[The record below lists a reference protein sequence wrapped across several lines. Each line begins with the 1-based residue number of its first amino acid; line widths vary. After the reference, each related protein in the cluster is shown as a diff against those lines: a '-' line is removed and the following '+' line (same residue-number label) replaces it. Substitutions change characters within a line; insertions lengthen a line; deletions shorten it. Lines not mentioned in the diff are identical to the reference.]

1 MKTGRIRTGVHAAIV
16 SLLLLLEGCAS
27 GTALAQQASDP
38 AQLAVD
44 TASLPKATPR
54 HAYRFQLQARGGIP
68 PMQWR
73 LAAGSLPTGMTL
85 GADGVISGTPSSVGD
100 FRFTASVT
108 DTSRPALTARRE
120 LVLHVVPPLL
130 LEWKKEAKVSGNRI
144 DGSVQVSN
152 GTEDDFDLTFVVL
165 AVAENGRA
173 VAIGYQRFPLKTGTT
188 SFEIPF
194 GDTLPKGAYVV
205 HVDVVAE
212 VEPKDAIYRARLQ
225 TKDRLAVLVG
235 P

>member
-1 MKTGRIRTGVHAAIV
+1 MMAGRLRTLFLTCLVLV
-16 SLLLLLEGCAS
+16 STAFKPAS
-27 GTALAQQASDP
+27 AQQGSDP
-38 AQLAVD
+38 SQLAID

-54 HAYRFQLQARGGIP
+54 HTYKFQLQAHGGIP
-68 PMQWR
+68 PMKWT
-73 LAAGSLPTGMTL
+73 LAAGSLPSGMKW
-85 GADGVISGTPSSVGD
+85 GDDGVLAGTPRSAGD

-108 DTSRPALTARRE
+108 DTSSPVQTARRE

-152 GTEDDFDLTFVVL
+152 GTEDDFDLTFIAL

-188 SFEIPF
+188 GFELSFGE
-194 GDTLPKGAYVV
+194 TLPNGTYAV

-212 VEPKDAIYRARLQ
+212 VAEKDAIYRARLQ
-225 TKDRLAVLVG
+225 TKERLAVTVG

>member
-1 MKTGRIRTGVHAAIV
+1 MRTCR
-16 SLLLLLEGCAS
+16 LLILMLSVVLMLGMPIAS
-27 GTALAQQASDP
+27 QAQQAGDP
-38 AQLAVD
+38 SQLAVD
-44 TASLPKATPR
+44 TDSLPKATPR
-54 HAYRFQLQARGGIP
+54 HAYKFQFQAHGGIP
-68 PMQWR
+68 PMKWT
-73 LAAGSLPTGMTL
+73 LVLGGIPSGMKL
-85 GADGVISGTPSSVGD
+85 GDDGLLSGTPASVGD
-100 FRFTASVT
+100 FRFTIAVMDS
-108 DTSRPALTARRE
+108 SRPVQTARRE

-152 GTEDDFDLTFVVL
+152 GTGDDFDLTFIVL

-188 SFEIPF
+188 GFELPF
-194 GDTLPKGAYVV
+194 GETLPNGTYVV

-212 VEPKDAIYRARLQ
+212 VAEKDLIYRARLQ
-225 TKDRLAVLVG
+225 TKERLAVVVG

>member
-1 MKTGRIRTGVHAAIV
+1 MRGCV
-16 SLLLLLEGCAS
+16 SLSLLVMLGGMVSIPL
-27 GTALAQQASDP
+27 ALAQQTSDP
-38 AQLAVD
+38 AQLAID
-44 TASLPKATPR
+44 TSALPKATPR
-54 HAYRFQLQARGGIP
+54 HPYRAQLQAHGGIP
-68 PMQWR
+68 PMHWQ
-73 LAAGSLPTGMTL
+73 LSAGSLPTGMTL
-85 GADGVISGTPSSVGD
+85 SADGVISGTPGSVGN

-108 DTSRPALTARRE
+108 DSSRPPLTARRE
-120 LVLHVVPPLL
+120 LVLQVVPPLL
-130 LEWKKEAKVSGNRI
+130 LEWKKDAKVNSNRI

-188 SFEIPF
+188 AFEIPF
-194 GDTLPKGAYVV
+194 GDSLPKGNYVV

-212 VEPKDAIYRARLQ
+212 VEPKDTIYRARLQ
-225 TKDRLAVLVG
+225 TKGPLSVIVG